1 MGKGIKTFDV
11 FLWSKW
17 MTFGITTLIPA
28 YDRIQALSAFEAV
41 EKAMRARRWLVV
53 GHAVAEVVSGGG
65 SLLYYRAYR
74 VQLSSVVSPKK
85 QEMVG
90 VKTVL

>member
-1 MGKGIKTFDV
+1 MKTFEV

-17 MTFGITTLIPA
+17 MTFGITTLIPTH
-28 YDRIQALSAFEAV
+28 DCIQASSAFAAV

-65 SLLYYRAYR
+65 PLLYYRAYR
-74 VQLSSVVSPKK
+74 VQLSVVSSPQKHVK
-85 QEMVG
+85 GG
-90 VKTVL
+90 VKATL